1 MLLSLLVSLLI
12 SAAPVAYDSGSTI
25 TMTVPTICMDRS
37 DFQYSVVGLTD
48 RSSYVGIVEA
58 QNTLIK
64 SYQSQIATCSSIVA
78 QKDIVISS
86 DSTRLSLVQAQ
97 KDIARDSTKAAIKQS
112 FWQGFRW
119 GSGSVVAAE
128 AVAIIVI
135 LVKYAL

>member
-1 MLLSLLVSLLI
+1 MFIAVLLSLLM
-12 SAAPVAYDSGSTI
+12 SAAPIAYDSGSTI
-25 TMTVPTICMDRS
+25 KIESPTICMDRS

-48 RSSYVGIVEA
+48 RSSYAGIVEA
-58 QNTLIK
+58 QDTLIK
-64 SYQSQIATCSSIVA
+64 SYQAQIATCSSIVA
-78 QKDIVISS
+78 QKNVVIAS

-97 KDIARDSTKAAIKQS
+97 ADIARDSTKVAIKQS

-119 GSGSVVAAE
+119 GSGAVVAVE